1 MYRKQLG
8 PLTYKFR
15 KFFLKNKGLDHG
27 HKAEGAWNSYLKFVW
42 SATSSLR
49 RLASISR
56 SAVDASLFSSS
67 CYISKEGK

>member
-8 PLTYKFR
+8 ALTYKFR
-15 KFFLKNKGLDHG
+15 KVFIKNKELHHG
-27 HKAEGAWNSYLKFVW
+27 PKAEETWKNYLKFVW

-56 SAVDASLFSSS
+56 SAVGASLFSSS
-67 CYISKEGK
+67 CYTSKEGK

>member
-8 PLTYKFR
+8 PLTDKFR
-15 KFFLKNKGLDHG
+15 KVFLKNKGLDHG
-27 HKAEGAWNSYLKFVW
+27 HKAEGAWNNYLKFVW

-56 SAVDASLFSSS
+56 KAVGASLFSSS
-67 CYISKEGK
+67 CYTSKEGK